1 MKKNKEII
9 QFLLLCFGLNFSM
22 AGLFFALG
30 LDYKGI
36 EGIILAFLYMLMPAL
51 SAFIIEK
58 INKKKNIKKRLLIS
72 FKPNKWFF
80 VAWLITPLIA
90 AATFGISLLLP
101 EVSFSANMDGMF
113 ERYANILS
121 PEQIEEMK
129 NSFQNMP
136 IHPFWITLLQ
146 GLFAGITINAI
157 AGFGEELGWR
167 GFLLRQLNQQSFL
180 KASLLIGFIWGIW
193 HSPIILMGHNYP
205 QHPEIGVLMM
215 TIWCILLSP
224 LFLYITL
231 KSKSVICRIHLAWH
245 TKRNLFYFS
254 FTDKRRKRPYGRNEW
269 NGWIHIFKYHTFNYL
284 PIR

>member
-1 MKKNKEII
+1 
-9 QFLLLCFGLNFSM
+9 
-22 AGLFFALG
+22 
-30 LDYKGI
+30 
-36 EGIILAFLYMLMPAL
+36 
-51 SAFIIEK
+51 
-58 INKKKNIKKRLLIS
+58 
-72 FKPNKWFF
+72 

-167 GFLLRQLNQQSFL
+167 GFLLRQLNQQSFI
-180 KASLLIGFIWGIW
+180 KASLLIGIIWGIW
-193 HSPIILMGHNYP
+193 HSPIILM
-205 QHPEIGVLMM
+205 
-215 TIWCILLSP
+215 
-224 LFLYITL
+224 
-231 KSKSVICRIHLAWH
+231 
-245 TKRNLFYFS
+245 
-254 FTDKRRKRPYGRNEW
+254 
-269 NGWIHIFKYHTFNYL
+269 
-284 PIR
+284 